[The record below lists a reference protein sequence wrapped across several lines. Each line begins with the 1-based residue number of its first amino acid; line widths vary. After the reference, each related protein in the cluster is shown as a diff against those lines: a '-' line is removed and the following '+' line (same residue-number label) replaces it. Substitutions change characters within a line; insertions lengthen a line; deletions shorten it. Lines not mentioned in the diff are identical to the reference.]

1 MLGKVTGVWRL
12 TRDIELKYLQSG
24 VAVATLGLANS
35 EKFTS
40 NGEKKENT
48 CFIDASVFG
57 KLAEVA
63 NQYLRKGSQVY
74 IVADLSFEQWIDQNG
89 QKRSKHKLKIDSF
102 EMLGNKNDNQ
112 GQQQGQNGY
121 NQPQQPQQGQSYQQ
135 PQQQQAYQAPDP
147 TYEQQQNDGSY
158 RPAPPPNDVPSI
170 DVDEDEIPF

>member
-1 MLGKVTGVWRL
+1 MLSKVTGVWRL
-12 TRDIELKYLQSG
+12 TRDVELKYLQSG

-74 IVADLSFEQWIDQNG
+74 IVADLSFEQWTDANS

-102 EMLGNKNDNQ
+102 EMLGSKNDNQ
-112 GQQQGQNGY
+112 CQQGQNGY
-121 NQPQQPQQGQSYQQ
+121 SQPQQPQQGQSYQQ
-135 PQQQQAYQAPDP
+135 PQQQQAYQSPKP

-158 RPAPPPNDVPSI
+158 RPTPPPNEVPSI
-170 DVDEDEIPF
+170 DVDEDEVPF

>member
-1 MLGKVTGVWRL
+1 MLSKVTGVWRL
-12 TRDIELKYLQSG
+12 TRDVELKYLQG
-24 VAVATLGLANS
+24 GAAVATLGLANS

-48 CFIDASVFG
+48 CFIDASIFG

-74 IVADLSFEQWIDQNG
+74 IVADLSFEQWVDQNG

-102 EMLGNKNDNQ
+102 EMLGSKNDNQ
-112 GQQQGQNGY
+112 GQQGQNGY
-121 NQPQQPQQGQSYQQ
+121 SQPQQPQQ
-135 PQQQQAYQAPDP
+135 PQQQQAYQAPKP

-158 RPAPPPNDVPSI
+158 RPTPPPNYVPVI
-170 DVDEDEIPF
+170 DVDEDEVPF